1 MTRQKR
7 YDSKLFKNWKD
18 THLSFRPQGEICQRL
33 LVLKE
38 DYSGIVFI
46 GTKMIWIEMFVAV
59 WPALQLLVKTPQQ
72 RQTLRGNSGEGRDT
86 TGFYFMLI

>member
-1 MTRQKR
+1 
-7 YDSKLFKNWKD
+7 
-18 THLSFRPQGEICQRL
+18 
-33 LVLKE
+33 
-38 DYSGIVFI
+38 
-46 GTKMIWIEMFVAV
+46 MIWIEMFVAV